1 MIGSKKPKLAGVTVT
16 KSSGAANPFGPVA
29 PAPASVP
36 AKVEAARNAELGA
49 LVRRAPKPAP
59 QGPVPVSVPV
69 AGPQESVAGPQE
81 SVAGPQESVAGPQES
96 VAGPQESVAGPQE
109 SVAVPVTAPV
119 PVAED
124 HTITRQDFLGKGIS
138 KHLQELIIKAPP
150 VEITPDTYMPVSST
164 AFSDFMIQTFIQY
177 SPQLQQFLAK
187 KRSLLEAGETEE
199 EAEINA
205 QASMKVP
212 KTINKDACKLRD
224 PNKVENFYYQKM
236 VRDYL
241 QRNSPYR
248 GLLVYHGLGS
258 GKTCTSIAA
267 AEALLWGGMKTIYI
281 LTPATLSNN
290 YKRELGKCGF
300 FPLRSNNHWSFLS
313 APAPGI
319 EQFWL
324 ENVLGLPKEYIQKV
338 KGGWIPEPDKATNW
352 ATLSPEE
359 KASIEAQ
366 QSAHLKHRFR
376 FIHYNGVLP
385 EILSQ
390 LAADGVAKGK
400 SMFDDSVVIIDE
412 VHNLVRTINGSQIG
426 GKPLSVIINTMEPRE
441 PTWSTPLGR
450 ERAGFRY
457 PRGYSLYR
465 LLQNAV
471 GAKIIALSATPMIN
485 YPHELSILMNIIG
498 GEQRLIEIPLKDV
511 QAGKIQE
518 LEAWA
523 LQNPTIDY
531 FAVEENE
538 RRESILTLTPVPHG
552 FSKVVDEKGMRG
564 FVRGAKGLGPVEE
577 SRERKMDVWG
587 VTLMQDLE
595 AKGFLPAGKATEA
608 QAAVAAK
615 APVTVFTVKT
625 LPLLPEDPKLFVENF
640 IDTNTLDIRNDKVL
654 KARASGLISYYRG
667 GGDDLMPRI
676 SRNDVVRVPMHEFMF
691 QGYTKARLKELE
703 MEKPSAPTPGDEPG
717 KAKKGMTL
725 AEMDL
730 YTQATKSQA
739 TGFLSLSRAACN
751 WVFPTEVPRP
761 VVDKKKQ
768 AKLLGIDQGRIIA
781 ANLAVGD
788 DEEIIE
794 TEMPEAGEPGEAE
807 GALPDE
813 QVAPPKKDAEVEGLI
828 GGLMSGLEAKAED
841 YLKNNLGVYSAK
853 YEAMIANI
861 RTTTGPVLVYSNF
874 KTLEGLGIFA
884 AALRA
889 APEQYVELDIV
900 KIGGIWEIP
909 AALLT
914 PGPKY
919 VLYTGDK
926 DHEKRRLLLQL
937 YNADVKNLPP
947 KLAQQC
953 QQLLADDPDNRNG
966 KVCKIFMI
974 TQSGAEGISLFNTR
988 QVHIMEP
995 YWNNV
1000 RLQQVIGRAIR
1011 LCSHMNLDWDD
1022 RTVEIFTYLS
1032 VFTEK
1037 QKMEAKELAMIDKGM
1052 TTDEIILD
1060 IATKKQKL
1068 ADGLFEI
1075 AQTSAIDCQLHYHEH
1090 GAATQCFKFADAG
1103 RPMFMYHPD
1112 WRKDVQRAASVRG
1125 TK

>member
-1 MIGSKKPKLAGVTVT
+1 
-16 KSSGAANPFGPVA
+16 
-29 PAPASVP
+29 
-36 AKVEAARNAELGA
+36 
-49 LVRRAPKPAP
+49 
-59 QGPVPVSVPV
+59 
-69 AGPQESVAGPQE
+69 
-81 SVAGPQESVAGPQES
+81 
-96 VAGPQESVAGPQE
+96 
-109 SVAVPVTAPV
+109 
-119 PVAED
+119 
-124 HTITRQDFLGKGIS
+124 
-138 KHLQELIIKAPP
+138 
-150 VEITPDTYMPVSST
+150 
-164 AFSDFMIQTFIQY
+164 
-177 SPQLQQFLAK
+177 
-187 KRSLLEAGETEE
+187 
-199 EAEINA
+199 
-205 QASMKVP
+205 
-212 KTINKDACKLRD
+212 
-224 PNKVENFYYQKM
+224 
-236 VRDYL
+236 
-241 QRNSPYR
+241 
-248 GLLVYHGLGS
+248 
-258 GKTCTSIAA
+258 
-267 AEALLWGGMKTIYI
+267 
-281 LTPATLSNN
+281 
-290 YKRELGKCGF
+290 
-300 FPLRSNNHWSFLS
+300 
-313 APAPGI
+313 
-319 EQFWL
+319 
-324 ENVLGLPKEYIQKV
+324 
-338 KGGWIPEPDKATNW
+338 
-352 ATLSPEE
+352 
-359 KASIEAQ
+359 
-366 QSAHLKHRFR
+366 
-376 FIHYNGVLP
+376 
-385 EILSQ
+385 
-390 LAADGVAKGK
+390 
-400 SMFDDSVVIIDE
+400 
-412 VHNLVRTINGSQIG
+412 
-426 GKPLSVIINTMEPRE
+426 
-441 PTWSTPLGR
+441 
-450 ERAGFRY
+450 
-457 PRGYSLYR
+457 
-465 LLQNAV
+465 
-471 GAKIIALSATPMIN
+471 MIN

-511 QAGKIQE
+511 QAGKIQQ

-523 LQNPTIDY
+523 LKNPTIDY

-564 FVRGAKGLGPVEE
+564 FVRGAKGTVPVEE
-577 SRERKMDVWG
+577 SRERKMEVWG
-587 VTLMQDLE
+587 TTLLQELE
-595 AKGFLPAGKATEA
+595 ATGFLPAGKTAEA
-608 QAAVAAK
+608 QAAIAAK

-625 LPLLPEDPKLFVENF
+625 LPLLPEDPKAFIENF
-640 IDTNTLDIRNDKVL
+640 IDTNTLDIRNSKVL

-667 GGDDLMPRI
+667 GGDDLMPRV
-676 SRNDVVRVPMHEFMF
+676 SRNDIVKVPMHEFMF

-703 MEKPSAPTPGDEPG
+703 MEKPSAPTVGEEAKP
-717 KAKKGMTL
+717 KKGMTM

-768 AKLLGIDQGRIIA
+768 AKLLGIDQSRIIA

-788 DEEIIE
+788 DEEVIE
-794 TEMPEAGEPGEAE
+794 SEMPEAGEPGEVE

-813 QVAPPKKDAEVEGLI
+813 QVAPPKKDAEVDGLI
-828 GGLMSGLEAKAED
+828 GGLMAGLEAKGDD
-841 YLKNNLGVYSAK
+841 YLNTNLGVYSAK

-889 APEQYVELDIV
+889 AQEKYVELDIV

-919 VLYTGDK
+919 ILYTGDK

-1112 WRKDVQRAASVRG
+1112 WRKDIQRAASMR
-1125 TK
+1125 